1 MKCNL
6 YCFQTQSA
14 HVQQNFIKELAVQ
27 ASSMLPEEKFR
38 DPQLEQKD
46 APDEAQTVMMPFVRT
61 VKVLRFLQ
69 ASCRQRD

>member
-1 MKCNL
+1 
-6 YCFQTQSA
+6 
-14 HVQQNFIKELAVQ
+14 
-27 ASSMLPEEKFR
+27 MLPEEKFS

-46 APDEAQTVMMPFVRT
+46 APDESTDSDDALVGT

>member
-1 MKCNL
+1 
-6 YCFQTQSA
+6 
-14 HVQQNFIKELAVQ
+14 
-27 ASSMLPEEKFR
+27 MLPEEKFS

-46 APDEAQTVMMPFVRT
+46 APDESTDSDDALVRT